1 MLRSRRMFD
10 QRSVDRRGAATS
22 SVLLA
27 SPSGIVLGQEPSRL
41 TTRVLVAGYDGSS
54 ESQAAVVEAGLRAGQ
69 TGCVFVVYAYDG
81 PPRFLGSPNYNC
93 RLGRARAVGHR
104 ALADLLQGGTWLPQ
118 AEYIPELIE
127 GKPAEAIARVAAARH
142 ADAIVVG
149 PTEARRLR
157 GKRASVSHELE
168 RTVPVPVITIH

>member
-10 QRSVDRRGAATS
+10 QRSVDRGGAATS

-27 SPSGIVLGQEPSRL
+27 SPSAIVLGQEPSRV
-41 TTRVLVAGYDGSS
+41 TTRVLVAGYDGSP

-69 TGCVFVVYAYDG
+69 TGCVFVVYAYAG
-81 PPRFLGSPNYNC
+81 PPRFLGSPNYDR
-93 RLGRARAVGHR
+93 RLSRARAVGHR
-104 ALADLLQGGTWLPQ
+104 ALADLLQGGTWLPK

-149 PTEARRLR
+149 PTEARRRR

-168 RTVPVPVITIH
+168 RTAAVPVITIQ